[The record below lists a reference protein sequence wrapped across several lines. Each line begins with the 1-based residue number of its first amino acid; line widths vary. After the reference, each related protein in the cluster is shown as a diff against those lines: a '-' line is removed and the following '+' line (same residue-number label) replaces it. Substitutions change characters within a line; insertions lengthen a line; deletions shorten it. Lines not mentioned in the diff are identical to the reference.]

1 MSYPLLSQLSSR
13 RQVLTAGLL
22 AASGTWVGRSL
33 LDEKVASASTMPA
46 AATRVSVVG
55 DSLTTGTVPYQA
67 TAFADVGF
75 ARTTIDSFHSRG
87 VRTKVKRDPH
97 TGLTAVDAIREEVGD
112 SQLWVVELGTNDSG
126 VHHKEQ
132 YPEVILQL
140 MDRIGGGHY
149 VMWVNIYL
157 PTKPQRQQNWNAA
170 LEAVAEDFP
179 DEMFVLNWATL
190 ANEHPGW
197 TSVDQIHCT
206 PVGYKNRATSI
217 ATACSV
223 MIPSTP
229 IVLRPVRTRRPGLT
243 IPEA

>member
-1 MSYPLLSQLSSR
+1 MSSPLLPKLSSR

-22 AASGTWVGRSL
+22 AACGTCVGRGL
-33 LDEKVASASTMPA
+33 LDGTVVSAATMPA
-46 AATRVSVVG
+46 TATRVSVVG

-67 TAFADVGF
+67 DAFAAVGF
-75 ARTTIDSFHSRG
+75 ERTTIDAYRSRG
-87 VRTKVKRDPH
+87 VRTKVTRDPH
-97 TGLTAVDAIREEVGD
+97 TGLTAVDAIRETVGD
-112 SQLWVVELGTNDSG
+112 SQLWIVELGTNDSG

-132 YPEVILQL
+132 YPELILQM

-157 PTKPQRQQNWNAA
+157 PSKPQRQQNWNAA
-170 LEAVAEDFP
+170 LADVAEDFP
-179 DEMFVLNWATL
+179 GEMFLLNWATL
-190 ANEHPGW
+190 AEENPRW
-197 TSVDQIHCT
+197 TGIDQIHCT

-217 ATACSV
+217 ANACNV

-243 IPEA
+243 LTEA